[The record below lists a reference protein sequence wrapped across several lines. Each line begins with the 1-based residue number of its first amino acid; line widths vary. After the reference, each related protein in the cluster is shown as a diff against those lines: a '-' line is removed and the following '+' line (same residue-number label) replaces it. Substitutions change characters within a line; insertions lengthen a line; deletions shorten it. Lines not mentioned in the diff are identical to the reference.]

1 MLLRLLVFYSGLRSI
16 TYRILLTMFDN
27 LNAAGGVARSVK
39 QRDSAGVGHIV
50 FAALE
55 ASIKRAVGQ
64 VIVYGRLIDGHLAN
78 AIGKKTINRLMNCY
92 YRLSNFQTLT
102 ALSSMP
108 RSWHPRTKVL
118 DSNAIVRCPPV
129 CSVHKVFLWH

>member
-1 MLLRLLVFYSGLRSI
+1 
-16 TYRILLTMFDN
+16 MFNN

-55 ASIKRAVGQ
+55 TPIKRTVGQ

-78 AIGKKTINRLMNCY
+78 AVRRRIN
-92 YRLSNFQTLT
+92 
-102 ALSSMP
+102 
-108 RSWHPRTKVL
+108 
-118 DSNAIVRCPPV
+118 
-129 CSVHKVFLWH
+129 